1 MPNTVSIYEP
11 RTMMGVI
18 RKLPP
23 VHTFFRSTFF
33 SREKTFV
40 TKSVDMDY
48 KKGARKLAPFVSRE
62 IGGKVVP
69 NTGYTTETYTP
80 PFIAPDRVTTI
91 DDILDRQPGESL
103 YSGRTPAQRAVIQ
116 MSEDFTDLREMIL
129 RREEWMCAQAMLT
142 GKIVVLGEGVKD
154 TIDFRF
160 TNLLDISKDA
170 KRKWKGGTAQNKY
183 ADLKAWHEKVQKEGF
198 TNCNV
203 CIMASDVVTEFLM
216 DEQIQKLLDVKN
228 YALAVIKPT
237 QKENNVTYIGT
248 IHELGLDLYQYNEW
262 YVDDWT
268 DPATPV
274 ELPMVPAGTLMMA
287 STHAKYSMY
296 YGAISILNQKT
307 EKWETVAGKY
317 VPDTFIKKRPDR
329 RFLSLQSAP
338 VPVPHEVDSWLVA
351 KVF

>member
-18 RKLPP
+18 KKLPP

-33 SREKTFV
+33 SHEQTFV
-40 TKSVDMDY
+40 TETVDMDF

-62 IGGKVVP
+62 IGGKIIP

-80 PFIAPDRVTTI
+80 PFIAPDKVTTI

-154 TIDFRF
+154 TIDFQF
-160 TNLLDISKDA
+160 TNLLDISADK
-170 KRKWKGGTAQNKY
+170 KKNWKNGTEHSKY

-203 CIMASDVVTEFLM
+203 CIMASDVVTAFLM

-248 IHELGLDLYQYNEW
+248 IHELGLDLYNEW

-268 DPATPV
+268 DPANPV

-296 YGAISILNQKT
+296 YGAISILNQRT

-338 VPVPHEVDSWLVA
+338 VPVPHEVDSWITV
-351 KVF
+351 KVM

>member
-33 SREKTFV
+33 SHEKTFV

-62 IGGKVVP
+62 IGGKIIP

-80 PFIAPDRVTTI
+80 PFIAPDKVTTI

-203 CIMASDVVTEFLM
+203 CIMASDVVTEFLV

-268 DPATPV
+268 DPANPV

-287 STHAKYSMY
+287 STNARFSMY
-296 YGAISILNQKT
+296 YGAIHILNQRT

-338 VPVPHEVDSWLVA
+338 VPVPHEVDSWITV
-351 KVF
+351 KVM

>member
-160 TNLLDISKDA
+160 TNLIDISKDA
-170 KRKWKGGTAQNKY
+170 KQKWKGGTAQNKY

-216 DEQIQKLLDVKN
+216 DEQIRKLLDVKN

>member
-170 KRKWKGGTAQNKY
+170 KRKWKGGTVQNKY

-216 DEQIQKLLDVKN
+216 DEQIRKLLDVKN

>member
-80 PFIAPDRVTTI
+80 PFIAPDKVTTI

-116 MSEDFTDLREMIL
+116 MSEDFADLREMIL

-203 CIMASDVVTEFLM
+203 CIMASDVVTEFLV

-268 DPATPV
+268 DPANPV

>member
-1 MPNTVSIYEP
+1 
-11 RTMMGVI
+11 MGVI

-160 TNLLDISKDA
+160 TNLIDISKDA
-170 KRKWKGGTAQNKY
+170 KRKWKGGTVQNKY

-216 DEQIQKLLDVKN
+216 DEQIRKLLDVKN

-338 VPVPHEVDSWLVA
+338 VPVPHEVDSWITV
-351 KVF
+351 KVM

>member
-160 TNLLDISKDA
+160 TNLIDISKDA
-170 KRKWKGGTAQNKY
+170 KRKWKGGTVQNKY

-216 DEQIQKLLDVKN
+216 DEQIRKLLDVKN

-296 YGAISILNQKT
+296 YGAISILNQRT

-338 VPVPHEVDSWLVA
+338 VPVPHEVDSWITV
-351 KVF
+351 KVM

>member
-1 MPNTVSIYEP
+1 M
-11 RTMMGVI
+11 
-18 RKLPP
+18 L
-23 VHTFFRSTFF
+23 FRS
-33 SREKTFV
+33 
-40 TKSVDMDY
+40 
-48 KKGARKLAPFVSRE
+48 
-62 IGGKVVP
+62 
-69 NTGYTTETYTP
+69 
-80 PFIAPDRVTTI
+80 
-91 DDILDRQPGESL
+91 
-103 YSGRTPAQRAVIQ
+103 
-116 MSEDFTDLREMIL
+116 
-129 RREEWMCAQAMLT
+129 AMLT

-203 CIMASDVVTEFLM
+203 CIMASDVVKEFLM
-216 DEQIQKLLDVKN
+216 DEKIQKLLDVKN

-248 IHELGLDLYQYNEW
+248 IHELGLDLYKYNEW

-268 DPATPV
+268 DPENPV

-296 YGAISILNQKT
+296 YGAISILNQRT

-338 VPVPHEVDSWLVA
+338 VPVPHEVDSWITV
-351 KVF
+351 KVM

>member
-1 MPNTVSIYEP
+1 MPNNVSIYEP

-33 SREKTFV
+33 FHEKTFV

-80 PFIAPDRVTTI
+80 PFIAPDKVTTI

-116 MSEDFTDLREMIL
+116 MSEDFTDLREMIM

-203 CIMASDVVTEFLM
+203 CIMASDVVTEFLV

-268 DPATPV
+268 DPANPV

-296 YGAISILNQKT
+296 YGAISILNQRT

-338 VPVPHEVDSWLVA
+338 VPVPHEVDSWITV
-351 KVF
+351 KVM

>member
-160 TNLLDISKDA
+160 TNLIDISKDA

-216 DEQIQKLLDVKN
+216 DEQIRKLLDVKN

-268 DPATPV
+268 DPANPV

>member
-160 TNLLDISKDA
+160 TNLIDISKDA
-170 KRKWKGGTAQNKY
+170 KRKWKGGTVQNKY

-216 DEQIQKLLDVKN
+216 DEQIRKLLDVKN

-268 DPATPV
+268 DPETPV

-296 YGAISILNQKT
+296 YGAISILNQRT

-338 VPVPHEVDSWLVA
+338 VPVPHEVDSWITV
-351 KVF
+351 KVM

>member
-160 TNLLDISKDA
+160 TNLIDISKDA
-170 KRKWKGGTAQNKY
+170 KRKWKGGTVQNKY

-216 DEQIQKLLDVKN
+216 DEQIRKLLDVKN

-338 VPVPHEVDSWLVA
+338 VPVPHEVDSWITV
-351 KVF
+351 KVM

>member
-33 SREKTFV
+33 SHEKTFV

-80 PFIAPDRVTTI
+80 PFIAPDKVTTI

-203 CIMASDVVTEFLM
+203 CIMASDVATEFLM
-216 DEQIQKLLDVKN
+216 DETIQKLLDVKN

-268 DPATPV
+268 DPANPV

-296 YGAISILNQKT
+296 YGAISVLNQRT

-338 VPVPHEVDSWLVA
+338 VPVPHEVDSWITV
-351 KVF
+351 KVM

>member
-33 SREKTFV
+33 SHEKTFV

-80 PFIAPDRVTTI
+80 PFIAPDKVTTI

-203 CIMASDVVTEFLM
+203 CIMASDVVTEFLV
-216 DEQIQKLLDVKN
+216 DEQIRKLLDVKN

>member
-160 TNLLDISKDA
+160 TNLIDISKDA
-170 KRKWKGGTAQNKY
+170 KRKWKGGTVQNKY

-216 DEQIQKLLDVKN
+216 DEQIRKLLDVKN

-268 DPATPV
+268 DPANPV

-287 STHAKYSMY
+287 STNARFSMY
-296 YGAISILNQKT
+296 YGAIHMLNQRT

-338 VPVPHEVDSWLVA
+338 VPVPHEVDSWITV
-351 KVF
+351 KVM

>member
-33 SREKTFV
+33 SHEKTFV

-62 IGGKVVP
+62 IGGKIVP

-80 PFIAPDRVTTI
+80 PFIAPDKVTTI

-129 RREEWMCAQAMLT
+129 RREEWMCARAMLT
-142 GKIVVLGEGVKD
+142 GKIIVLGEGVKD

-160 TNLLDISKDA
+160 TNLVDISKDT
-170 KRKWKGGTAQNKY
+170 KRKWKGGTAQDKY
-183 ADLKAWHEKVQKEGF
+183 GDLKAWHEKVQKEGF

-216 DEQIQKLLDVKN
+216 DEKIQKLLDVKN

-268 DPATPV
+268 DPENPV

-287 STHAKYSMY
+287 STNAKYSMY
-296 YGAISILNQKT
+296 YGAISILNQRT

-338 VPVPHEVDSWLVA
+338 VPVPHEVDSWITV
-351 KVF
+351 KVM

>member
-80 PFIAPDRVTTI
+80 PFIAPDKVTTI

-203 CIMASDVVTEFLM
+203 CIMASDVVTEFLV

-268 DPATPV
+268 DPANPV

>member
-1 MPNTVSIYEP
+1 M
-11 RTMMGVI
+11 R
-18 RKLPP
+18 
-23 VHTFFRSTFF
+23 
-33 SREKTFV
+33 
-40 TKSVDMDY
+40 
-48 KKGARKLAPFVSRE
+48 
-62 IGGKVVP
+62 
-69 NTGYTTETYTP
+69 
-80 PFIAPDRVTTI
+80 
-91 DDILDRQPGESL
+91 
-103 YSGRTPAQRAVIQ
+103 
-116 MSEDFTDLREMIL
+116 EDFTELREMIV

-142 GKIVVLGEGVKD
+142 GKIVVVGEGVKD
-154 TIDFRF
+154 VIDFQF
-160 TNLLDISKDA
+160 TNLVDISKDT

-203 CIMASDVVTEFLM
+203 CIMASDVATEFLM
-216 DEQIQKLLDVKN
+216 DETIQKLLDVKN